1 MTKYLVVVHHWFGHK
16 SKGFTVQEIEAAD
29 ASKARDM
36 GDFLAYNAKSHL
48 QDSEAIVLPFT
59 GVCQVG
65 VGRRLTW
72 RERLLGRTLPVLA
85 IMAACTQWLPIPAG
99 AALDPHVPVVVVND
113 FLCGLHRVQI
123 NDFSGLAVDS
133 QPYGDYK
140 STMLDKENNYVHQFG
155 EKAEVRVTQH
165 NRVAFRLKG
174 ETRWA
179 ACKPVVFYGETADE

>member
-29 ASKARDM
+29 GSKARDM
-36 GDFLAYNAKSHL
+36 GQFMAYNAKSHC
-48 QDSEAIVLPFT
+48 QDSEALVLPFA
-59 GVCQVG
+59 GVSTVG

-72 RERLLGRTLPVLA
+72 RERLTGRTLPALLLLGMCA
-85 IMAACTQWLPIPAG
+85 QWLPAPAA
-99 AALDPHVPVVVVND
+99 AALDPHVPTVVVND

-123 NDFSGLAVDS
+123 NDFSGLGVDG

-179 ACKPVVFYGETADE
+179 ACKPVVFYEEPDK